1 MTKRWNYTAYLRRFI
16 FRYPIFNY
24 LLLQIVLWMAAYAFL
39 AVLTHLVLL
48 TAGTALHADI
58 SLKANIFIATFFG
71 FFTGITTGYIGLLID
86 KKWNNKAL
94 WFILFIRALINL
106 VVFIILISIVR
117 SAIYPYLLKK
127 FFDDSNPATFQ
138 QSWDAFFYL
147 ALIYTIVA
155 GLVISFINLVNKK
168 YGPGVLLPIL
178 FGRYRKPREEERFF
192 LFMDL
197 KSSTTIAETL
207 GHLKYSAF
215 IRDSFMDINAVIPAY
230 NAQVY
235 QYAGDEIVLTWT
247 IDEGSNGLSCIRFFF
262 ACETRFEEKSSH
274 YLKRYGQVPEF
285 KAGLHGGKVTAVEVG
300 DIKRDIAY
308 HGDTLN
314 TAARIQSVCNKY
326 NKRFLTSSYV
336 LTNTEIKKQFKT
348 ESIGLVELK
357 GKTQPVEI
365 ISIDCAIG
373 DD

>member
-1 MTKRWNYTAYLRRFI
+1 MSKRFNYTGYIRRFVSR
-16 FRYPIFNY
+16 FPVFNY
-24 LLLQIVLWMAAYAFL
+24 LLLQIILWVTAYVFL

-58 SLKANIFIATFFG
+58 SLRANLFIALFFG
-71 FFTGITTGYIGLLID
+71 FFIGITSGYIGLLLE
-86 KKWNNKAL
+86 KKWSNKAL
-94 WFILFIRALINL
+94 WFILAVRTFINL
-106 VVFIILISIVR
+106 VIFIVLISIVR

-127 FFDDSNPATFQ
+127 FFNDTNPATLQ

-147 ALIYTIVA
+147 VLIYTIVA
-155 GLVISFINLVNKK
+155 GLVITFINVVNRK

-178 FGRYRKPREEERFF
+178 LGRYRNPKEEERFF

-215 IRDSFMDINAVIPAY
+215 IRDSFMDINAVLTMF
-230 NAQVY
+230 NARVY
-235 QYAGDEIVLTWT
+235 QYAGDEIVVTWT
-247 IDEGSNGLSCIRFFF
+247 IDEGFRNLSCIGFFF
-262 ACETRFEEKSSH
+262 ACEARFKEKSGY
-274 YLKRYGQVPEF
+274 YLKGYGQVPQF

-314 TAARIQSVCNKY
+314 TAARIQSICNKY
-326 NKRFLTSSYV
+326 NKKFLTSGYV
-336 LTNTEIKKQFKT
+336 LTNTEIGKRFKT
-348 ESIGLVELK
+348 ESIGPVELK
-357 GKTQPVEI
+357 GKTHPIEI
-365 ISIDCAIG
+365 ISIDCAT
-373 DD
+373 